1 MGFNAAPGYPG
12 QEDTF
17 KPDCPATIWVMHPW
31 LGSVTTRQQVA
42 LMPINRLIATRSWSE
57 RSTAV

>member
-1 MGFNAAPGYPG
+1 
-12 QEDTF
+12 
-17 KPDCPATIWVMHPW
+17 MHPW